1 MQRGRRVIWG
11 GLALAG
17 AVLVLLV
24 ARRGRP
30 LAVDVAPVLEQDLR
44 VTVQEA
50 GTTRIRGGAE
60 VSAPATGRW
69 VPSRLQA
76 GDSVRT
82 GQLLGVL
89 YPAPMDAVA
98 QEQANARVGAAEAA
112 VREAEAAAVA
122 ATVAREEAASTVRR
136 MESLRAVGGV
146 SDQALEQARTA
157 LAARQGEQDGA
168 RLRVQA
174 AQYEARSARAAA
186 APAGGT
192 RGALRIASPI
202 PGRVLRVHA
211 EFERVVP
218 AGTPLLDVGDPA
230 NLEVVVPL
238 LTADAAR
245 VARGAEVVL
254 RTGGAGD
261 SIAAVVS
268 RVEPSA
274 FTKLSALGVEEQ
286 RVNAI
291 ISIPSPDA
299 RLGDRYRVEATIT
312 TRHLPSATV
321 VPLGALLRDGDG
333 WAVYVLDGDRVRRRA
348 VTIGERSETLA
359 EVRSG
364 LSAGERVVLY
374 PGEAIADGTRVRP
387 GG

>member
-17 AVLVLLV
+17 AVLVLLF

-30 LAVDVAPVLEQDLR
+30 VAVDVAPVLEQDLR
-44 VTVQEA
+44 VTVHEA

-76 GDSVRT
+76 GDSVRV

-98 QEQANARVGAAEAA
+98 QDQANARVGAAEAA

-122 ATVAREEAASTVRR
+122 ATAAREEAASTLRR
-136 MESLRAVGGV
+136 LESLRAVGGV
-146 SDQALEQARTA
+146 SDQAVEQARTT

-174 AQYEARSARAAA
+174 AQYEARSARAVA

-202 PGRVLRVHA
+202 GGRVLRVHA

-238 LTADAAR
+238 LTADAAL
-245 VARGAEVVL
+245 VVPDAEVVL
-254 RTGGAGD
+254 RTGGGGD
-261 SIAAVVS
+261 SIAAVVR

-291 ISIPSPDA
+291 ITITSPDVL
-299 RLGDRYRVEATIT
+299 LGDRYRVEATIT

-364 LSAGERVVLY
+364 LSAGEQVVLY
-374 PGEAIADGTRVRP
+374 PGEAITDGTRVRL